1 MADKK
6 SFENNITELE
16 TIISMLESGDAP
28 LDKCIEMFEKGVNLS
43 GECLK
48 LLNEAQQKIT
58 LLTENG
64 EKEFSLNGDN
74 SND

>member
-16 TIISMLESGDAP
+16 SIISMLESGDAP

-48 LLNEAQQKIT
+48 LLNEAEQKIT

-64 EKEFSLNGDN
+64 EREFSLNGDN

>member
-16 TIISMLESGDAP
+16 SIISMLESGDAP
-28 LDKCIEMFEKGVNLS
+28 LDKCIEMFEKGVKLS

-48 LLNEAQQKIT
+48 LLNEASQKIT

-64 EKEFSLNGDN
+64 EKKFELNGELT
-74 SND
+74 ND

>member
-16 TIISMLESGDAP
+16 TIISLLESGDAP

>member
-16 TIISMLESGDAP
+16 SIISMLESGDAP

-48 LLNEAQQKIT
+48 LLNEAEEKIT
-58 LLTENG
+58 LLAENG
-64 EKEFSLNGDN
+64 EREFSLNGDN